1 MKRLLHTLW
10 LLGFPAALQAQEV
23 PEAPADGTARRYA
36 VELII
41 FEYRQVDS
49 PGTEVFLPELIDP
62 ELTGDAGSGPE
73 FGEVPT
79 PAPQAADALPEASE
93 YRLLSDDEL
102 ALRDTRRML
111 SRLEAYEPLMHFGW
125 VQEAVPDAESAPL
138 PLQRFGTPP
147 EGLEGTVFLNLS
159 RFLHLGIDLSLAAD
173 ESRAPA
179 PAIPELGDGRSD
191 GRPANHA
198 AAPRYAPLRYEIEE
212 TRIMKS
218 GETRYYDHP
227 HFGVI
232 ARVTR
237 IDEAEGPAGVP
248 QDESP

>member
-10 LLGFPAALQAQEV
+10 LVWVPAALQAQEV
-23 PEAPADGTARRYA
+23 AEAPADGTARRYA

-41 FEYRQVDS
+41 FKYQEVDS
-49 PGTEVFLPELIDP
+49 PGTEVFLPEPIDP
-62 ELTGDAGSGPE
+62 ELLDDTGSGPE
-73 FGEVPT
+73 FGDAAT
-79 PAPQAADALPEASE
+79 PAPPAADPLPEE
-93 YRLLSDDEL
+93 FRYHLLSDDEL
-102 ALRDTRRML
+102 ALRDTRLML
-111 SRLEAYEPLMHFGW
+111 SRLQAYEPLMHFGW
-125 VQEAVPDAESAPL
+125 VQEAVPDAETAPL

-147 EGLEGTVFLNLS
+147 EGLEGTVSLNLS
-159 RFLHLGIDLSLAAD
+159 RFLHLGVDLSLAAD

-179 PAIPELGDGRSD
+179 PAIPELSGGRSAD
-191 GRPANHA
+191 DS
-198 AAPRYAPLRYEIEE
+198 AAPRYAPLRYEIDE

-237 IDEAEGPAGVP
+237 IDQAEGPTGGG
-248 QDESP
+248 QDGPP